1 MQKNIYQSCFPLLS
15 RYPPSLL
22 RLFLFIW
29 EHVLL
34 KCVHYSGVSLCMLPL
49 PFWIQAGCQEAC
61 CCSDS
66 HLHKWKIEHTTNHTP
81 SMWLQ
86 CIQKALEPCRIPMN
100 VAFVHFAKQSQK
112 RIKTCRSLLQTPTG
126 AFGTHLD
133 IQSILL
139 LAWIYT
145 LGGEKKASA
154 CSNHHS
160 FFSGYLHNKWT

>member
-1 MQKNIYQSCFPLLS
+1 MF
-15 RYPPSLL
+15 
-22 RLFLFIW
+22 
-29 EHVLL
+29 
-34 KCVHYSGVSLCMLPL
+34 YSNVSI
-49 PFWIQAGCQEAC
+49 IQVFHCAC
-61 CCSDS
+61 CHYHSESRPAVRRLVVVLIHTCTNGKLSTQQITRQACDS
-66 HLHKWKIEHTTNHTP
+66 SVYKKP
-81 SMWLQ
+81 S
-86 CIQKALEPCRIPMN
+86 PCRIPMN

-160 FFSGYLHNKWT
+160 FFSGYLHNK